1 MNAKYLKQGY
11 LLGSLI
17 NEWIYLDEYK
27 LSLYYRINK
36 RMINKEIVDSLDLAN
51 IRIDSKHRNKRYF
64 SKLINALEQ
73 EMSQFHIVVFV
84 ESIINPI
91 LSNYLQ
97 CIGYSMYSKDMD
109 INIYCSMYKQ
119 L

>member
-11 LLGSLI
+11 LLGSPI

-36 RMINKEIVDSLDLAN
+36 RVINNEIISSIDLAN
-51 IRIDSKHRNKRYF
+51 IQIDREYQNKGYF
-64 SKLINALEQ
+64 SKFISELEQ
-73 EMSQFHIVVFV
+73 EISQFHIVIFI
-84 ESIINPI
+84 ENIINPV
-91 LSNYLQ
+91 LSNYLRN
-97 CIGYSMYSKDMD
+97 IGYSLMD
-109 INIYCSMYKQ
+109 NNMNIDQYCSMYKQ